1 MKHLCML
8 LLLCALAALFSPA
21 ALGEDEFYTEMPPYL
36 RFTQQTTEEA
46 VGSGATIR
54 RTVPATANPA
64 VDEEIA
70 ALLDTLLERSRP
82 QLEDGTRSDPACLDV
97 GAVISR
103 SGESVLSF
111 LAIAGV
117 SKGRTQLSVDF
128 DTRVYDMATGRRITL
143 EDVFPDG
150 SEAWALLAQAVDAQ
164 LRAAFPGYAPDE
176 ERLAALCTREAL
188 RDARFTLGAARLTLT
203 YRADAVYPG
212 RGTLLHVQLYY
223 PDIRP
228 LMTEWAQRQT
238 DNSRFRMVALTYDD
252 GPAGTSTRRVLD
264 ELRAAGAQA
273 TFFQVGRSILR
284 NQDIVC
290 RQQDA
295 GYSLQSHSY
304 THKYPDRQN
313 AETML
318 EEKQRVIDDFAALTG
333 VVPTMMRAPG
343 GMDAYYVRRA
353 IGYPL
358 IHWSL
363 AAGDSGTEDYKR
375 IASRLTHNVSHG
387 DIVLMHDMNSVC
399 WRYTH
404 ELLADLQQKGYLC
417 VTVEELFAHTGVPL
431 IDNAVYFSPFRFELP
446 EEASEKASEKASEDT
461 TQTGEA
467 YE

>member
-1 MKHLCML
+1 MALVRVL
-8 LLLCALAALFSPA
+8 LLLCALAALLPPA
-21 ALGEDEFYTEMPPYL
+21 VLGEDAFYTEMPPYL

-70 ALLDTLLERSRP
+70 ALLDALIERGRPLL
-82 QLEDGTRSDPACLDV
+82 DVGTKSDPACLDV
-97 GAVISR
+97 GAVVSR
-103 SGESVLSF
+103 SGESCLSF
-111 LAIAGV
+111 LAMAEV
-117 SKGRTQLSVDF
+117 SRERMQLSVDF
-128 DTRVYDMATGRRITL
+128 DTRVYDMETGRRITL
-143 EDVFPDG
+143 ADVFPAD
-150 SEAWALLAQAVDAQ
+150 SEAWALLAQAVEAQ
-164 LRAAFPGYAPDE
+164 LRAAFPGEAPDE
-176 ERLAALCTREAL
+176 ERLSALCTREAL
-188 RDARFTLGAARLTLT
+188 EDAHFTLGAARLTLT

-212 RGTLLHVQLYY
+212 RNTLLHVQLYY

-228 LMTEWAQRQT
+228 LMTDWAQRQT

-252 GPAGTSTRRVLD
+252 GPAGASTRRVLD

-273 TFFQVGRSILR
+273 TFFMVGRSILR
-284 NQDIVC
+284 NQDVVC

-304 THKYPDRQN
+304 THKYPDRQS
-313 AETML
+313 AETVL
-318 EEKQRVIDDFAALTG
+318 AEKQSVIDDFIALTG
-333 VVPTMMRAPG
+333 VAPTMMRAPG
-343 GMDAYYVRRA
+343 GMDAYYVRRG

-399 WRYTH
+399 WRYTREFLDH
-404 ELLADLQQKGYLC
+404 LQQNGFLC

-431 IDNAVYFSPFRFELP
+431 IDNAVYFSPFRFETG
-446 EEASEKASEKASEDT
+446 EEASEETPEKATE
-461 TQTGEA
+461 TGEA
-467 YE
+467 SE

>member
-8 LLLCALAALFSPA
+8 LLLCALAAPFSPA
-21 ALGEDEFYTEMPPYL
+21 ALAEDEFYTEMPPYL
-36 RFTQQTTEEA
+36 RFTQQTAEEA

-54 RTVPATANPA
+54 RTVPATANSA
-64 VDEEIA
+64 VDEDIA
-70 ALLDTLLERSRP
+70 ALLDALIERSRP
-82 QLEDGTRSDPACLDV
+82 QLEDGTRSDPACLDA

-103 SGESVLSF
+103 SGESCLSF
-111 LAIAGV
+111 LMIAEV
-117 SKGRTQLSVDF
+117 SKARMQLSVDF
-128 DTRVYDMATGRRITL
+128 DSRVYDMATGRRVTL
-143 EDVFPDG
+143 ADVFPAG
-150 SEAWALLAQAVDAQ
+150 SEAWALLSQAVDAQ
-164 LRAAFPGYAPDE
+164 LRAAFPGESPDE
-176 ERLAALCTREAL
+176 ERLAALCTPEAL
-188 RDARFTLGAARLTLT
+188 EAAHFTLGAARLTLT

-212 RGTLLHVQLYY
+212 RNTLLHVQLDY

-252 GPAGTSTRRVLD
+252 GPAGASTRRVLD

-273 TFFQVGRSILR
+273 TFFMVGRSILR
-284 NQDIVC
+284 NQDVVC

-318 EEKQRVIDDFAALTG
+318 AEKQSVIDDLVALTG
-333 VVPTMMRAPG
+333 VAPTMMRAPG
-343 GMDAYYVRRA
+343 GMDAYYVRRG
-353 IGYPL
+353 ISYPL

-399 WRYTH
+399 WRYTR
-404 ELLADLQQKGYLC
+404 EFLGYLERNGYLC

-431 IDNAVYFSPFRFELP
+431 VDNAVYFSPFRVELP
-446 EEASEKASEKASEDT
+446 EQASEEPAADAAI
-461 TQTGEA
+461 EA
-467 YE
+467 R